1 MKTKTLRNFFVITFI
16 WAWVLWM
23 PFILPSFGLYEMTE
37 TLEGLV
43 MLAVMLG
50 AFGPLIAAMILT
62 YRDGR
67 KEKVKQYFRK
77 CLNFK
82 IKPIYYLMAIL
93 LGFVITA
100 AAHYLTNLSGLDDLP
115 NNLIPEG
122 INIPISVLIIP
133 YLLMLFILGGGG
145 QEEFGWR
152 GFAQEPMQERL
163 GVLKGS
169 ILIGLIWSLW
179 HLPLWFIIG
188 EGHSYYPFLA
198 FALYATS
205 WSVIIGIMYNLSGK
219 KMVIA
224 WIMHAVGNLSV
235 PLFPVLFLEDV
246 PQPGYWVWSILNLL
260 VAFGMVIWVY
270 YRKQE
275 ELGARL

>member
-23 PFILPSFGLYEMTE
+23 PFVLPSFGLYEMTE

-43 MLAVMLG
+43 MLAVMIG

-62 YRDGR
+62 YRDGG
-67 KEKVKQYFRK
+67 KEKVRQYFRK

-93 LGFVITA
+93 LGLVITA
-100 AAHYLTNLSGLDDLP
+100 AAHYLTNLSGLDNLP

-122 INIPISVLIIP
+122 INIPIYVLIIP
-133 YLLMLFILGGGG
+133 YLLMLFILGGG

-198 FALYATS
+198 FMLYATS

-219 KMVIA
+219 KMVVA

-246 PQPGYWVWSILNLL
+246 PQPGYWVWAILNLL
-260 VAFGMVIWVY
+260 VAAGMVIWVY

-275 ELGARL
+275 VLGARL